1 MVSYLSSEILEV
13 VPIVK
18 EVFERHE
25 VPVTITSGTDGA
37 HGATSWH
44 YSGDA
49 IDIRANHISDGKAT
63 EVAADLKAA
72 LAERL
77 GSQYYAEFEKY
88 PEAKEANDHFHI
100 EYDITE
106 SRDAPSRDQ
115 RID

>member
-25 VPVTITSGTDGA
+25 EPVTITSGTDGP

-49 IDIRANHISDGKAT
+49 IDIRANHINDEKAKVV
-63 EVAADLKAA
+63 EADLRAA

-77 GSQYYAEFEKY
+77 GSQYYAVFEDY
-88 PEAKEANDHFHI
+88 HGSKEDNDHFHI

-106 SRDAPSRDQ
+106 STDAPSRDQ